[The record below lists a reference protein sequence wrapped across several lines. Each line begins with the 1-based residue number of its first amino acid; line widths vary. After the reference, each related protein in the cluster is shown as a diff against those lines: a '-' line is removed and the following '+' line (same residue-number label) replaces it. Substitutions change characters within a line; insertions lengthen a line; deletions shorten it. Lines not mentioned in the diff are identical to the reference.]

1 MNLQLVCRY
10 ILSLSK
16 NENSFYEKNKTKQNK
31 KRQKMR
37 ATARVEPWTTDVK
50 SRHIRD
56 FKIQDATAIRR
67 HRK

>member
-1 MNLQLVCRY
+1 MKIRFT
-10 ILSLSK
+10 K
-16 NENSFYEKNKTKQNK
+16 KNKTKQK